1 LRPLCV
7 PWWEALVK
15 IGLEIVLTIGLA
27 VLVASPVSAENPGS
41 VSQPANQPK
50 SPDPGEIICQKQEV
64 LGSRLATRKVCMTR
78 SQWAESKRLDRQDTE
93 KAQANPCLVMPSGK
107 C

>member
-1 LRPLCV
+1 
-7 PWWEALVK
+7 VK
-15 IGLEIVLTIGLA
+15 IDLGIGFTIGLA
-27 VLVASPVSAENPGS
+27 VLAASPVSAENSGP
-41 VSQPANQPK
+41 VPQPANQPK
-50 SPDPGEIICQKQEV
+50 TPDPGEIVCQKQEV

-93 KAQANPCLVMPSGK
+93 KAQASPCLVMPSGK